1 MGKLIIEQIVSAD
14 GYAAEPNGG
23 IGFFESEVASI
34 NEADGD
40 QLRMLESVRAIVLG
54 RTTYRMFADYWPD
67 ADPAAEPVAVPLNA
81 IPKYVVSNT
90 LSDAPWGRHAPAQVL
105 RGDGVDSV
113 RALRSRIDGNLVVW
127 GSLSLA
133 DALLRAGEVDL
144 LRLRIVPRLISAGRS
159 FTPNDLGQRELLL
172 EHSKAYPR
180 GFVVL
185 QYRFT

>member
-1 MGKLIIEQIVSAD
+1 MGKLIVEQIVSAD
-14 GYAAEPNGG
+14 GYAAEPDGG
-23 IGFFESEVASI
+23 IGFFESEVTSI

-67 ADPAAEPVAVPLNA
+67 ADPADEPVAAPLNT

-90 LSDAPWGRHAPAQVL
+90 LDDAPWGRHAPAQVL

-113 RALRSRIDGNLVVW
+113 RDLRSRIDGNLVVW

-144 LRLRIVPRLISAGRS
+144 LRLRIVPRLIGAGRS
-159 FTPNDLGQRELLL
+159 FTPSDPDQRELVL

-180 GFVVL
+180 GIVVL
-185 QYRFT
+185 QYRFA